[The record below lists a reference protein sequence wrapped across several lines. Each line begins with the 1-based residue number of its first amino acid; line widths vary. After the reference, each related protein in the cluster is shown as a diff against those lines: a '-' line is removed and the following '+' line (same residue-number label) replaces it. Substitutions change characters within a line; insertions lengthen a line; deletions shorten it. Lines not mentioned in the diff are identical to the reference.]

1 VIVSCLKIPK
11 LSLSRIPTSL
21 CGRQAGSSATRYRPI
36 FSTSERDIGHVFPR
50 PRRRPGRH
58 RGPTGSH
65 AAQSSRREDWLRQ
78 SPWQRQ
84 TTLSSRIIDIWATTS
99 VCVCDQHPTT
109 PWISGQC
116 RSNRHGAVSTSFS
129 LDLTVD
135 CGLYAVVID
144 LDNVVAQPILDDVC
158 TINLVGSF
166 DP

>member
-99 VCVCDQHPTT
+99 VCVCVRSAPNYALDQWSVPQQ
-109 PWISGQC
+109 PARLGFNVLQFGFNGRLWPV
-116 RSNRHGAVSTSFS
+116 RSCDRSW
-129 LDLTVD
+129 
-135 CGLYAVVID
+135 
-144 LDNVVAQPILDDVC
+144 
-158 TINLVGSF
+158 
-166 DP
+166 